1 MEAVSL
7 WIFLDPVTGRPARL
21 TPAFLDTWG
30 EAAGGRKVQARNLLG
45 PPPDSGAAERP
56 WPFRCTD
63 LDGLGHVN
71 NAATWEPIEDELD
84 RLGIAAR
91 RADLEYGEGIDRGDL
106 VTLLSVPP
114 TDDRTVRLW
123 LTVGGTVRASAAIEP
138 V

>member
-1 MEAVSL
+1 M
-7 WIFLDPVTGRPARL
+7 
-21 TPAFLDTWG
+21 
-30 EAAGGRKVQARNLLG
+30 
-45 PPPDSGAAERP
+45 
-56 WPFRCTD
+56 RCTD

-84 RLGIAAR
+84 RLGIAVR

-114 TDDRTVRLW
+114 ADDGTVRLW